1 MSLPSES
8 GNTNGT
14 LFWNRFKSLFET
26 SRRDAGFGQSTPR
39 HRGVAIAVCVL
50 TSSLL
55 WFVFSLQ
62 KTYSLS
68 LDLPTAIVN
77 LPPDRALT
85 ELPPGRV
92 RVRVRGEGVSLF
104 QLYYNRPVVPID
116 VARDF
121 VNLDTATPD
130 LPENLTLEGVTPRS
144 YTPRVDERITRK
156 VPIRLRANVTV
167 PPTHE
172 LVEPPHAVPDSVL
185 VSGAASIVGALEYWP
200 TFPFERKD
208 LTDSLAVRIP
218 LVDTLADIVD
228 RDIGRT
234 LLVSVSKE
242 FTGATRELEVI
253 LEGAPSTDKL
263 VTLEPTT
270 ITVKYRVL
278 LSDFKES
285 LDAKD
290 FFATVHYEDI
300 RSDTTGRVKPRLYL
314 PDDLVIRDV
323 QYFPSSLR
331 YYNYL
336 VNN

>member
-1 MSLPSES
+1 MSLPSEN
-8 GNTNGT
+8 GNTSAS
-14 LFWNRFKSLFET
+14 LIWNRVRSFFE
-26 SRRDAGFGQSTPR
+26 SSRDAGFGSSTPR
-39 HRGVAIAVCVL
+39 HRGVAIAVCLL
-50 TSSLL
+50 TSCLL

-85 ELPPGRV
+85 ELPPKRV

-116 VARDF
+116 AAREV

-130 LPENLTLEGVTPRS
+130 LPKNLTLEAVTPRS
-144 YTPRVDERITRK
+144 YAPRVDQRATRK
-156 VPIRLRANVTV
+156 VPIRLRTNVTV

-172 LVEPPHAVPDSVL
+172 LVEPPRAVPDSVL
-185 VSGAASIVGALEYWP
+185 VSGAASIVGELEYWP
-200 TFPFERKD
+200 TFSFEHKD

-218 LVDTLADIVD
+218 LVDTLTGIVEKE
-228 RDIGRT
+228 IGQIR
-234 LLVSVSKE
+234 LVAVSKE

-278 LSDFKES
+278 LSDFRES
-285 LDAKD
+285 LQAQD

-314 PDDLVIRDV
+314 PDNLMIRDV
-323 QYFPSSLR
+323 QFFPSSLR